1 MDSHT
6 LQDRIEIFGSLSED
20 ILNELAAEAII
31 DGVSIEPGGPRC
43 EELSEIV
50 EAARQASA
58 AARALVLYSASR
70 VTSFAGV
77 EDVLTCY
84 HVAHQI
90 VAPFRANDADFQA
103 RHYDGFSM
111 RFRKTPMESGEPFS
125 LENGYAVT
133 P

>member
-6 LQDRIEIFGSLSED
+6 LQDRIEIYGSLSED
-20 ILNELAAEAII
+20 ILNELAAEAVI

-43 EELSEIV
+43 EEVSEIV
-50 EAARQASA
+50 DAARRASED
-58 AARALVLYSASR
+58 ARALVLYSASR

-90 VAPFRANDADFQA
+90 VAPFRANDTDFQA
-103 RHYDGFSM
+103 RHYDGLSM
-111 RFRKTPMESGEPFS
+111 RFRKVPMEGGEPFY
-125 LENGYAVT
+125 LEQSYA
-133 P
+133 PIR